1 MMLPI
6 LARAA
11 AIILIPVWL
20 GSASAEDLK
29 PAASP
34 VFDRVVT
41 LVEERFFSPEALPAF
56 RAVVAELRE
65 AATAVAPIPVDEAI
79 DAALASL
86 GASHTA
92 RYTMDRVDYYELANV
107 FRYALRSDA
116 RRLFPPEGRVA
127 YDGIG
132 IASRMIDGKVFA
144 TDVYDGGPA
153 AFAGLKAGDEILAV
167 DGAPFSEIGSFNG
180 KAGKIVRLEVRR
192 TAAAAPIAVSIEVQR
207 LQPEETFLK
216 AISDSVR
223 VVDRDGRKIG
233 IIHLWMYTSDEVA
246 EILSEELGGG
256 RLKDVDG
263 LILDLRSR
271 WGGAPADAAEMFV
284 GGTGDMTMTDRA
296 GDIRYVNT
304 RWDKP
309 VVAIIDEGTRSGME
323 ILTYALRKNGVPL
336 VGTNTAKAVVA
347 GTAFLLP
354 DDSLLLLAVSDV
366 HVDGGRLEGVGLA
379 PDIVVPFDIRY
390 ANGADPQMD
399 AALTEMGRVL
409 AGEGVN

>member
-65 AATAVAPIPVDEAI
+65 AATAGAPIPVDEAI

-366 HVDGGRLEGVGLA
+366 HVDGGRLEGVGVA